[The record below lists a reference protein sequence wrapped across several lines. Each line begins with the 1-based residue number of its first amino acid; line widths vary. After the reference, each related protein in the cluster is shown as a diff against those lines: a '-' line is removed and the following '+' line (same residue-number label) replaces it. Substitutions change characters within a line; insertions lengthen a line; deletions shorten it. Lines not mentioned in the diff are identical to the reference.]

1 MQTETMIKVQVK
13 IKVLQEV
20 ELREIWY
27 CGCVAVFQVLYTLD
41 RFLLLI
47 QLSVSQLRLTDTG
60 EVKVVHVGHEAVKC
74 NDFL

>member
-1 MQTETMIKVQVK
+1 MIKTAIKVQVK

-41 RFLLLI
+41 RFLLRI
-47 QLSVSQLRLTDTG
+47 QLSVSHSY
-60 EVKVVHVGHEAVKC
+60 V
-74 NDFL
+74 